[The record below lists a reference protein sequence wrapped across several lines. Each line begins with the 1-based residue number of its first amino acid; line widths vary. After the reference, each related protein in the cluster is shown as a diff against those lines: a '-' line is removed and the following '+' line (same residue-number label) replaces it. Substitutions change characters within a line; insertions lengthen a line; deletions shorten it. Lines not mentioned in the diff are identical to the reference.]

1 MKGNLPMTRHE
12 KRFGISSFIYCSRRP
27 FHPGR
32 LDELFLEPFF
42 VIPDFDEDVSKPKRS
57 VMEKERILRE
67 LQLEASEKQKKRK
80 QMLGDLL
87 RSKGFIWV
95 ATSHRQ
101 VSYQNPRLLCVIR
114 CHYLQCDGWVAAGG

>member
-1 MKGNLPMTRHE
+1 MTRHE

-42 VIPDFDEDVSKPKRS
+42 VIPDFDEDMSKPKRS

-101 VSYQNPRLLCVIR
+101 VCYRNRRVLCSIIR
-114 CHYLQCDGWVAAGG
+114 CHLQCDGRVAAGW

>member
-1 MKGNLPMTRHE
+1 MTRHE

-42 VIPDFDEDVSKPKRS
+42 VIPDFDEDVANPKRS

-80 QMLGDLL
+80 QLLGDLL

-101 VSYQNPRLLCVIR
+101 VLYQNRPKGFVLNNKMSFAAS
-114 CHYLQCDGWVAAGG
+114 WAGGSRQVT

>member
-1 MKGNLPMTRHE
+1 
-12 KRFGISSFIYCSRRP
+12 
-27 FHPGR
+27 
-32 LDELFLEPFF
+32 
-42 VIPDFDEDVSKPKRS
+42 
-57 VMEKERILRE
+57 MEKERILRE

-101 VSYQNPRLLCVIR
+101 DCYENRRVLCSIIR
-114 CHYLQCDGWVAAGG
+114 CHLQCDGRVAAGG

>member
-1 MKGNLPMTRHE
+1 
-12 KRFGISSFIYCSRRP
+12 
-27 FHPGR
+27 
-32 LDELFLEPFF
+32 
-42 VIPDFDEDVSKPKRS
+42 
-57 VMEKERILRE
+57 MEKERILRE

-101 VSYQNPRLLCVIR
+101 DCYENRRVLCSMQY
-114 CHYLQCDGWVAAGG
+114 YLQCDGRVAAGG